1 MREWVSV
8 CLSILIALAARKSS
22 NIDCL
27 FQVFARGSE
36 PDQTWTYNS
45 WSRHCANSLATL
57 LEYRDRLRQARD
69 LPCDRRTSRSLGV
82 NPAWVWMCVCV
93 CLCATF
99 LLRGSCKWL
108 SKMRQTQTHT
118 ATQNRLG
125 RTHLPSPPYGNR
137 FAYGRGWVFLRD
149 SSTDACVLLSSSI
162 CDRRRVVA
170 YACGFLVLCLLCC
183 AHILLVHILWL
194 RDGRFIKWRVK
205 IQNQYHS
212 TRAHSEWCP
221 IAVVDHGRGVILI
234 WLRAQPNCLHI

>member
-93 CLCATF
+93 CVQRFFFAVPVSDYQRWGKHRHTQLHRIGLEERIC
-99 LLRGSCKWL
+99 LLHRMETGLLMAADESSCEIQAL
-108 SKMRQTQTHT
+108 MPVCCC
-118 ATQNRLG
+118 
-125 RTHLPSPPYGNR
+125 LPQY
-137 FAYGRGWVFLRD
+137 A
-149 SSTDACVLLSSSI
+149 I
-162 CDRRRVVA
+162 VVA
-170 YACGFLVLCLLCC
+170 
-183 AHILLVHILWL
+183 
-194 RDGRFIKWRVK
+194 
-205 IQNQYHS
+205 
-212 TRAHSEWCP
+212 
-221 IAVVDHGRGVILI
+221 
-234 WLRAQPNCLHI
+234 